1 MKTGSLP
8 WAFALLISLLSG
20 SVLAHH
26 SLSGSYDMDREIT
39 LNGVISAF
47 QFVNPHP
54 FVTITVESQNGSRQ
68 QWRGEL
74 DNRSELVGIGM
85 TNGTFKA
92 GDRVAIVGNP
102 GRDKAPAVYVRRLD
116 RPSDGLKYEQIGTTP
131 TIQLPNK
138 P

>member
-1 MKTGSLP
+1 M
-8 WAFALLISLLSG
+8 
-20 SVLAHH
+20 
-26 SLSGSYDMDREIT
+26 
-39 LNGVISAF
+39 
-47 QFVNPHP
+47 NPHP

-102 GRDKAPAVYVRRLD
+102 GRDKAPAVYIRRLD